1 MTSKKIIKYTWIVAG
16 SISLM
21 LGLIGILIPILPTT
35 PFLLLTAY
43 CYLRGSQRLYNWL
56 INHAVFG
63 DYIYNYVT
71 YGAVSKT
78 IKTGTFIFLW
88 ISLGI
93 SACLVTSVF
102 VRVGLFAVGVGVS
115 IHLISLTT
123 LPEDRS

>member
-1 MTSKKIIKYTWIVAG
+1 MTSKKLIKYTWIVAG
-16 SISLM
+16 SISLL

-63 DYIYNYVT
+63 SYIYNYVT

-78 IKTGTFIFLW
+78 VKTGTFIFLW
-88 ISLGI
+88 ISLGV

-102 VRVGLFAVGVGVS
+102 VQLGLLAVGVGVS